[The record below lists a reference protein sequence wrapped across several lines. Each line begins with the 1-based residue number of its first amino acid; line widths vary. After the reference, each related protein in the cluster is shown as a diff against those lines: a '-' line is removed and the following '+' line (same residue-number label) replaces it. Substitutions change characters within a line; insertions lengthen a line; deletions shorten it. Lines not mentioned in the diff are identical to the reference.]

1 MIFITAQQKETQA
14 IKRIMQGLRC
24 SEEEA
29 REIAQSD
36 IAIDRNEA
44 QDFDLP
50 PEKQKIAQKFA
61 HTGTRK
67 TPTVYKFNAPKRTPN
82 ATKDGLIAEISKLLE
97 QLTFDVKDIQI
108 VNVNR
113 QITFQVGEEAFDL
126 TLIQKRKKK
135 GEEG

>member
-1 MIFITAQQKETQA
+1 MISITAQQKEAQA
-14 IKRIMQGLRC
+14 IKRIMQGLHC

-29 REIAQSD
+29 REIAKSD

-50 PEKQKIAQKFA
+50 SEKQKIAQKFA

-67 TPTVYKFNAPKRTPN
+67 TPTMYKFNTPKRKPN
-82 ATKDGLIAEISKLLE
+82 ATKEGLIAEISQLLE
-97 QLTFDVKDIQI
+97 SLSFDIKDIQI
-108 VNVNR
+108 TNVNR
-113 QITFQVGEEAFDL
+113 QITFQVGEDTFDL

-135 GEEG
+135 GE

>member
-1 MIFITAQQKETQA
+1 
-14 IKRIMQGLRC
+14 MQGLRC

-29 REIAQSD
+29 REIAKSD

-44 QDFDLP
+44 QDFDLS

-67 TPTVYKFNAPKRTPN
+67 TPTVYKFNTPKRKPN
-82 ATKDGLIAEISKLLE
+82 ATKEGLIAEISKLLK

-108 VNVNR
+108 VNINR
-113 QITFQVGEEAFDL
+113 QISFKIGDEAFDL

-135 GEEG
+135 GEEE

>member
-1 MIFITAQQKETQA
+1 MIFITAQQKEAQA
-14 IKRIMQGLRC
+14 IKRIMQGLHC

-29 REIAQSD
+29 REIAKSD

-67 TPTVYKFNAPKRTPN
+67 TPTVYKFNTPKRKPN
-82 ATKDGLIAEISKLLE
+82 ATKEGLIAEISQLLE
-97 QLTFDVKDIQI
+97 SLSFDIKDIQI
-108 VNVNR
+108 TNVNR
-113 QITFQVGEEAFDL
+113 QITFQVGEDTFDL

-135 GEEG
+135 GE